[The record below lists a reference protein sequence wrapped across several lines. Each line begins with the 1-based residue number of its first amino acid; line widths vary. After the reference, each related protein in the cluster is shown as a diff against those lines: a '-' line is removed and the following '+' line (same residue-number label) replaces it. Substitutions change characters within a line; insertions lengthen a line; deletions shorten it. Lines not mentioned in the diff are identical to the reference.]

1 MANKLDSGHIQI
13 CMRHLVF
20 FFEGLENWGH
30 LCFSHTSNINLPMH
44 KVCMCGI
51 FQKKNIM
58 LKEIQNKHLVLN
70 VINKVYHLV
79 IKTHLC

>member
-1 MANKLDSGHIQI
+1 MFQSY
-13 CMRHLVF
+13 
-20 FFEGLENWGH
+20 
-30 LCFSHTSNINLPMH
+30 TSNINLPMH
-44 KVCMCGI
+44 KVYMCGI
-51 FQKKNIM
+51 FQKKYIM